1 MYNCTRQPQENFTFR
16 NDIDRGRPRPKDFEP
31 SLEIHAWRMR
41 KAVGWSI
48 VLQFLMFFVF
58 ILFSNLSIFHPI
70 TWLGN
75 CFGTFV
81 NFSVWVKVIVLVIV
95 IYIQGEICKKD
106 YVSGPVYYTS
116 RFQKMKHV
124 FSLRNLL
131 LLLFHMV
138 IGITVFWIY
147 SSIPG
152 SAYESLSKPCGL
164 TQNTLSQH
172 VEYCLDECKLFLL
185 LGGLWIGVYYFIK
198 DFMFGSRGLSFPLI
212 QQYKHY
218 RVKAA
223 LKHNIKRSLKNSVV
237 PVALFLS
244 IYFVYG
250 GIVRPKI
257 IGILMLS
264 PRIES
269 VPLNSIQGLMNIH
282 LLFTLWL
289 FSSIFIVALQV
300 MELLFNV
307 YLTEHS
313 AFPHTV
319 SMLPPGSCLCLLDAL
334 KMSNVPIIQHLGYLD
349 LFTLSSKCS
358 QRRAEIFALSH
369 PGGHPH
375 SWNSIFQECTSLIN
389 TFTNDL
395 NKALAQPLNLETNGA
410 TKKTEQNPE
419 LGGFH
424 FHSHNVRK
432 LASPLNKTVLNGIN
446 SYERNSAVEIAFN
459 NLKMWFNSKLDHF
472 MKKVYISYFFA
483 ESPDSRINYLLRQ
496 SQPLIWAVQSLSFLT
511 SASLTEDHYGI
522 VQTDLGEVITI
533 IVNLKQALDKLFK
546 QNLLIKKSFA
556 NDTSE
561 IQMKYLLRTSVKR
574 SLYKIS
580 VTFGPYIKDLSLP
593 VDIEMQMNNFITF
606 KEV

>member
-1 MYNCTRQPQENFTFR
+1 MYNRPTTREPQPHEHYSFSNAST
-16 NDIDRGRPRPKDFEP
+16 
-31 SLEIHAWRMR
+31 EIHVWRMR

-48 VLQFLMFFVF
+48 ILQFMMLFVF
-58 ILFSNLSIFHPI
+58 ILISNLNILHPI
-70 TWLGN
+70 TWFGN
-75 CFGTFV
+75 CFGIFV
-81 NFSVWVKVIVLVIV
+81 NLSVWVKVIVLVII

-106 YVSGPVYYTS
+106 YVSGPVYYPS
-116 RFQKMKHV
+116 RFKKIKHV
-124 FSLRNLL
+124 FILRNLL

-138 IGITVFWIY
+138 IGCTVFWIY

-152 SAYESLSKPCGL
+152 SAYEFLSKPCGS

-172 VEYCLDECKLFLL
+172 RPTEHCLDECKLFLI
-185 LGGLWIGVYYFIK
+185 LGGLWLGIYYFIN
-198 DFMFGSRGLSFPLI
+198 DFIFGSRSLSFPLI
-212 QQYKHY
+212 QQYKLY

-223 LKHNIKRSLKNSVV
+223 LKQSIKKSLKTSAV
-237 PVALFLS
+237 PVALYVS
-244 IYFVYG
+244 MYFFYG
-250 GIVRPKI
+250 GIVHAKI
-257 IGILMLS
+257 IGMLTLS
-264 PRIES
+264 PRTES

-313 AFPHTV
+313 VFPHTAT
-319 SMLPPGSCLCLLDAL
+319 MLTSGNCLSLLDSL

-358 QRRAEIFALSH
+358 QRRAEIFTLSH

-375 SWNSIFQECTSLIN
+375 SWNSIFQECTSLIK

-395 NKALAQPLNLETNGA
+395 NKALEQASNPD
-410 TKKTEQNPE
+410 TKELKKPEQMPE
-419 LGGFH
+419 VGSFH
-424 FHSHNVRK
+424 FHSHSIRK
-432 LASPLNKTVLNGIN
+432 LASPLNKSVVNGVTP
-446 SYERNSAVEIAFN
+446 YESHSAVEIAFN
-459 NLKMWFNSKLDHF
+459 NFKKWLNSKLDQF

-483 ESPDSRINYLLRQ
+483 ESIDSRINYLLLQ

-511 SASLTEDHYGI
+511 SASLMEDHYGI
-522 VQTDLGEVITI
+522 VQKDLGEVITT
-533 IVNLKQALDKLFK
+533 IVNLKQSLDKLFK
-546 QNLLIKKSFA
+546 QNLIVKKSFA
-556 NDTSE
+556 NDPSE

-580 VTFGPYIKDLSLP
+580 VTFGPYIKDLGLP
-593 VDIEMQMNNFITF
+593 VDIEMQMNNFISF